1 MKKEQYKSII
11 SVCTIFSL
19 LVSINLGGRRRL
31 KKYTEIQNG
40 IIAQQFYILKNSNI
54 RLNLKLKFQKGA
66 YQKIFAPFK
75 NKIFLFP

>member
-1 MKKEQYKSII
+1 MVNEQYESII
-11 SVCTIFSL
+11 VGLMIFSI
-19 LVSINLGGRRRL
+19 LVSMNLGGRRGL

-40 IIAQQFYILKNSNI
+40 IIAQQFYFLKNSNI
-54 RLNLKLKFQKGA
+54 RLNYKFKFQKGA

>member
-11 SVCTIFSL
+11 SVCMIFSL
-19 LVSINLGGRRRL
+19 LVSINLGGRKRL

-40 IIAQQFYILKNSNI
+40 IIAQKFYFLKNSNI

-66 YQKIFAPFK
+66 YKKIFAPFK

>member
-40 IIAQQFYILKNSNI
+40 MIAQQFYFLKNSNI
-54 RLNLKLKFQKGA
+54 RLYLKLKFQKGA
-66 YQKIFAPFK
+66 YKKIFAPFK

>member
-1 MKKEQYKSII
+1 MVNEQYESII
-11 SVCTIFSL
+11 VGLMIFL
-19 LVSINLGGRRRL
+19 ILVSMNFGGRRGL

-40 IIAQQFYILKNSNI
+40 IIVQQFYFLKNSNI

>member
-1 MKKEQYKSII
+1 MVNEQYESII
-11 SVCTIFSL
+11 VGLMIFL
-19 LVSINLGGRRRL
+19 ILVSMNFGGRRGL

-40 IIAQQFYILKNSNI
+40 IIAQQFYFLKNLNI
-54 RLNLKLKFQKGA
+54 RLNLKPKFQKGA

>member
-1 MKKEQYKSII
+1 MVNEQYKSII
-11 SVCTIFSL
+11 VGLMIFSL

-40 IIAQQFYILKNSNI
+40 IIAQQFYFLTNSNI

-75 NKIFLFP
+75 NKIIIFT

>member
-1 MKKEQYKSII
+1 MVNEQYKSII
-11 SVCTIFSL
+11 VGLMIFSL
-19 LVSINLGGRRRL
+19 LVSINLGGRRSL

-40 IIAQQFYILKNSNI
+40 IIAQQFYFLKNSNI
-54 RLNLKLKFQKGA
+54 RLNLKPKFQKGA

>member
-1 MKKEQYKSII
+1 MVNEQYESII
-11 SVCTIFSL
+11 VGLMIFL
-19 LVSINLGGRRRL
+19 ILVSMNFGGRRGL

-40 IIAQQFYILKNSNI
+40 IIAQQFYFLKNSNI

>member
-1 MKKEQYKSII
+1 MVNEQYKSII
-11 SVCTIFSL
+11 VGLLIFSL

-40 IIAQQFYILKNSNI
+40 MVNQQFYFLKNSNI
-54 RLNLKLKFQKGA
+54 RLYLKLKFQKGA

>member
-1 MKKEQYKSII
+1 MVNEQYESII
-11 SVCTIFSL
+11 VGLMIFSI
-19 LVSINLGGRRRL
+19 LVSMNLGGRRGL

-40 IIAQQFYILKNSNI
+40 ITAQQFYFLKNLNI

>member
-1 MKKEQYKSII
+1 MENEQYKSII
-11 SVCTIFSL
+11 AGLMIFSL
-19 LVSINLGGRRRL
+19 LVSINLGGRKRL
-31 KKYTEIQNG
+31 KKNTEIQIG
-40 IIAQQFYILKNSNI
+40 IIAQQFYFLKSTNI

>member
-1 MKKEQYKSII
+1 MKKGQYKSII
-11 SVCTIFSL
+11 SVCMIFSL

>member
-1 MKKEQYKSII
+1 MVNEQYESII
-11 SVCTIFSL
+11 VGLMIFSI
-19 LVSINLGGRRRL
+19 LVSMNLGGRRGL

-40 IIAQQFYILKNSNI
+40 IIAQQFYILKNSKI